1 MTLLFYF
8 RFITI
13 DSYGE
18 FATIDL
24 IDTNFHILW
33 RVWSW
38 LRVNAGGVPN
48 TCKSNDEAS
57 SLLEVD

>member
-18 FATIDL
+18 FATINL
-24 IDTNFHILW
+24 IDTNFHN
-33 RVWSW
+33 SY
-38 LRVNAGGVPN
+38 GEFDPG
-48 TCKSNDEAS
+48 SE
-57 SLLEVD
+57 

>member
-1 MTLLFYF
+1 MESL
-8 RFITI
+8 
-13 DSYGE
+13 
-18 FATIDL
+18 ATDFFL
-24 IDTNFHILW
+24 WTNFHKVFMESLIL
-33 RVWSW
+33 W